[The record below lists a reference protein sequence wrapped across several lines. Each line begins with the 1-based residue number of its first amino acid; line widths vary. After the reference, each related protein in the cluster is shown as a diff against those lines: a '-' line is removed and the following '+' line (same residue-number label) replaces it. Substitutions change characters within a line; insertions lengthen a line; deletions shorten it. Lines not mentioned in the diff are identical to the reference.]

1 LRFAI
6 AAQSA
11 RLLDV
16 SPDEKLQLLG
26 QFAPALH
33 FDALERWRPGPV
45 DRYLE
50 HCTVLDEQEQPLS
63 GTPPAEAAMKE
74 HGGKPKARLNPL
86 VDGPGLD
93 DQLRSNE
100 VLSAFGADQGLAGGG
115 TAYGRV
121 EPEGGG
127 FFLQYWL
134 FYADNPCVLPPGRH
148 DGDWELVQVRIE
160 RTDDGFVATQVTLAE
175 HGKPV
180 TKKVEAAV
188 SKRGPKVFVAVDS
201 HACYFKSGA
210 QPMLPL
216 SDTCQPVEADGV
228 KPDIVLFPLAED
240 DKDWAHWSGR
250 WGMDGAEGTRVA
262 LRLGLKNTPP
272 ILRRLNFGAGE
283 SPPSPGLQNSW
294 PSPEAFAGSGTRR
307 KRFTVALRQ
316 FAHFLGRLTWPRE
329 APVVSIERINKGRYA
344 IEAKPAGR
352 LLRRIARVSVAFDEV
367 TADENLRALAMYS
380 VRTRDP
386 AEVFKVPHEGE
397 LIWRAA
403 GYNVLRQRGN
413 PVDPTQ

>member
-1 LRFAI
+1 
-6 AAQSA
+6 
-11 RLLDV
+11 V
-16 SPDEKLQLLG
+16 SPDEKLELLG
-26 QFAPALH
+26 QFAPVLH

-50 HCTVLDEQEQPLS
+50 HCMVLDEREQRLT
-63 GTPPAEAAMKE
+63 GTPPATAAMSE

-100 VLSAFGADQGLAGGG
+100 VLSAFGADQGLAGAGV
-115 TAYGRV
+115 AYGRV
-121 EPEGGG
+121 VPEGGG
-127 FFLQYWL
+127 LFLQYWL

-148 DGDWELVQVRIE
+148 DGDWELVQVRVE
-160 RTDDGFVATQVTLAE
+160 RTGDGFEATEVTLAE

-180 TKKVEAAV
+180 TKKVEATVA
-188 SKRGPKVFVAVDS
+188 KRGPEVFVAVDS

-216 SDTCQPVEADGV
+216 SDICQPAEDGGV
-228 KPDIVLFPLAED
+228 KPDVVPFPLAGD
-240 DKDWAHWSGR
+240 GKDWADWSGR
-250 WGMDGAEGTRVA
+250 WGMDGAAGTRVA
-262 LRLGLKNTPP
+262 LRLGLKNTPS

-283 SPPSPGLQNSW
+283 SPPSPVLQNSW
-294 PSPEAFAGSGTRR
+294 PSPEAFAKSGKRR

-316 FAHFLGRLTWPRE
+316 LAHSLGERTWPRE
-329 APVVSIERINKGRYA
+329 APVVSIERIAEGRYA

-352 LLRRIARVSVAFDEV
+352 FLRRIARVSVAFDEV
-367 TADENLRALAMYS
+367 TGGGNLRALAMYS

-386 AEVFKVPHEGE
+386 AKAFKVPHGGE

-403 GYNVLRQRGN
+403 GYNFLRQRGE
-413 PVDPTQ
+413 PVIGEPIQ